1 MFFFF
6 NVPATTEI
14 ESDCHTLSLHDA
26 LPILLPAGPLRE
38 PVAGGLARADAVIV
52 IGPATAPLPD
62 FGRLP
67 VFAADLHPDAEDA
80 ARLRGRRVLAF
91 AGIGRPEKFFAS
103 LERLGAEIV
112 QRQVFADH
120 APYAPDTVMRLAE
133 AAQQQ
138 DALPV
143 RSEERRVGKECVS
156 KCRSR
161 WSTEN

>member
-1 MFFFF
+1 MR
-6 NVPATTEI
+6 I
-14 ESDCHTLSLHDA
+14 SDWSSDVCSSDL
-26 LPILLPAGPLRE
+26 
-38 PVAGGLARADAVIV
+38 
-52 IGPATAPLPD
+52 
-62 FGRLP
+62 
-67 VFAADLHPDAEDA
+67 DLHPDAEDA

-143 RSEERRVGKECVS
+143 TTAKDHVRLPAEAQAMIDCLRVELRFAAPDTVTS
-156 KCRSR
+156 FFRQR
-161 WSTEN
+161 LDHD